1 MPGVLDVFDADA
13 FSFVSLSKAV
23 DMMSYV
29 PNYLGSIPGLIEDV
43 PIRTK
48 AVWIERR
55 GNQPALIETTARG
68 APPSQVGSDKRDAR
82 SFNTTRIAQ
91 ASRVTPDE
99 LLTIRRFGSEIDIK
113 DVADEVARRMFKITA
128 NIDMTEEFH
137 RLNLVTKG
145 MMLDADGSTIYDWTS
160 EFSSQ
165 PSGAKT
171 LTPIS
176 SIPFTLSAGTVG
188 TTSGPRGICNV
199 VRRAIMRNLQMG
211 NINTN
216 QVKIVA
222 LCDDTFYDQFT
233 THPEIRSTYV
243 NWDAAP
249 ALRESVGEVWRPF
262 PYGGINFV
270 NYRGTDDNSTV
281 AVPAGTVKFFP
292 TNAGIFQKAM
302 APGEKFEMLGTP
314 GQNRYAMMV
323 RDPLRDMWAD
333 VEVYSYPLYVCTLPQ
348 ALAHGTA

>member
-23 DMMSYV
+23 DMMAYV
-29 PNYLGSIPGLIEDV
+29 PDFLGSIPGLIQDV

-48 AVWIERR
+48 EVWIERR
-55 GNQPALIETTARG
+55 GYQAALISTSARG

-82 SFNTTRIAQ
+82 AFNTTRIAQ

-99 LLTIRRFGSEIDIK
+99 LLAIRRFNSEIDMK
-113 DVADEVARRMFKITA
+113 DVADEIARRMFKITS
-128 NIDMTEEFH
+128 DMDLTEEYH

-145 MMLDADGSTIYDWTS
+145 KMLDTDGSTIYDWTS
-160 EFSSQ
+160 EFASQ

-171 LTPIS
+171 LSNIGSTA
-176 SIPFTLSAGTVG
+176 FTLSAGTLGSV
-188 TTSGPRGICNV
+188 RQNCNTV
-199 VRRAIMRNLQMG
+199 TRAIYRNLQAG
-211 NINTN
+211 NLPTGRA
-216 QVKIVA
+216 QIVG
-222 LCDDTFYDQFT
+222 LCDDGFYDQLT
-233 THPEIRSTYV
+233 THPEVRASFL
-243 NWDAAP
+243 NWTAAQD
-249 ALRESVGEVWRPF
+249 LRNGVGAVWQPF
-262 PYGGINFV
+262 QFGNINFI
-270 NYRGTDDNSTV
+270 NYRGTDDNSTL
-281 AVPAGTVKFFP
+281 AIPSNTVKFFP

-333 VEVYSYPLYVCTLPQ
+333 VEVYTYPLYVCTLPQ
-348 ALAHGTA
+348 ALAAGTA